1 MFGYPTLHIGI
12 KKTPILVVGPSRGA
26 CWIGPERYQ
35 QNPCTRW
42 KWWVEIPAGPSVTR
56 SAVAIYQGS
65 DGWGNFMSYYEPF
78 QAEQISSWN
87 VWMLSAEPV
96 WPRSMELNISSI
108 CGTSEYFM
116 DFFKDWILGP
126 GQLVEEVCC
135 RQQDISEEERNF
147 SGMDIALTRISCLC
161 ANKLL
166 SA

>member
-1 MFGYPTLHIGI
+1 
-12 KKTPILVVGPSRGA
+12 
-26 CWIGPERYQ
+26 
-35 QNPCTRW
+35 
-42 KWWVEIPAGPSVTR
+42 
-56 SAVAIYQGS
+56 
-65 DGWGNFMSYYEPF
+65 
-78 QAEQISSWN
+78 
-87 VWMLSAEPV
+87 
-96 WPRSMELNISSI
+96 
-108 CGTSEYFM
+108 M